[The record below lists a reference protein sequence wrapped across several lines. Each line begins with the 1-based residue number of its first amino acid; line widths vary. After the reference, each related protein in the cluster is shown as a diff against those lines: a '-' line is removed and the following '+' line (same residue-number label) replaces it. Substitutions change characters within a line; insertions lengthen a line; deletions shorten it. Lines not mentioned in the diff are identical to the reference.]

1 MERESE
7 RDARG
12 RERETD
18 ARIRERKRELIEVP
32 GF

>member
-1 MERESE
+1 MERDSE

-12 RERETD
+12 RERERN
-18 ARIRERKRELIEVP
+18 ARSRERKRELIEVP